1 MDFREDTPIWRQI
14 ERMIRGKILD
24 GEWRVGERVPS
35 VRELGG
41 ELAVNPITV
50 MRAYEG
56 LQQIGIVENRRGI
69 GFFVAS
75 DAPEAVREEER
86 RLLLENELPDLVA
99 RMRQLGVGIDKVIE
113 LYDNESKQNE
123 NKQ

>member
-1 MDFREDTPIWRQI
+1 MDFREDIPIWRQI
-14 ERMIRGKILD
+14 EAMIRGKILD

-56 LQQIGIVENRRGI
+56 LQQAGIVENRRGI
-69 GFFVAS
+69 GFFVAP

-86 RLLLENELPDLVA
+86 RLLLENELPALVA
-99 RMRQLGVGIDKVIE
+99 RMLRLGVGIDKVIE
-113 LYDNESKQNE
+113 LYNEKDEDKQ
-123 NKQ
+123 

>member
-1 MDFREDTPIWRQI
+1 MDFREDIPLWRQI
-14 ERMIRGKILD
+14 EGMIRGKILD

-56 LQQIGIVENRRGI
+56 LQQAGIVENRRGI
-69 GFFVAS
+69 GFFVAP
-75 DAPEAVREEER
+75 DAPEAVRGEER
-86 RLLLENELPDLVA
+86 RLLLEEELPAIVA
-99 RMRQLGVGIDKVIE
+99 RMRRLGIGTDKIIE
-113 LYDNESKQNE
+113 LYDNE

>member
-14 ERMIRGKILD
+14 ESMIREKILS
-24 GEWRVGERVPS
+24 GEWPAGERVPS

-41 ELAVNPITV
+41 QLAVNPITV

-56 LQQIGIVENRRGI
+56 LQEAGIVENRRGI
-69 GFFVAS
+69 GFFVAPRAS
-75 DAPEAVREEER
+75 TMAKLEARRQLLEEDAPA
-86 RLLLENELPDLVA
+86 LVV
-99 RMRQLGVGIDKVIE
+99 RMRTLGVGIEKFIE
-113 LYDNESKQNE
+113 IYNKHE